1 MDRPIRSF
9 EQDAEGDWVAR
20 LSCGHPQ
27 HTRHNPPFAERAWV
41 LDEAGR
47 ASRVGSLLDCFLCD
61 RAELPSDCQLYQ
73 RTKTFDE
80 ETVPA
85 GLRANHSTK
94 AGVWGLI
101 HVESGELEY
110 RIEGSPE
117 ATRLLRPG
125 EAPGTVVPE
134 VLHRVDPQGRVRF
147 YVEFWRRGEKG
158 PAAKR
163 R

>member
-1 MDRPIRSF
+1 MERPILSF
-9 EQDAEGDWVAR
+9 EQDEAGDWAAR
-20 LSCGHPQ
+20 LSCGHRQ
-27 HTRHNPPFAERAWV
+27 HTRHNPPFAERTWV

-47 ASRVGSLLDCFLCD
+47 ASRIGAGLDCVLCD
-61 RAELPSDCQLYQ
+61 RAELPSECEPYK

-110 RIEGSPE
+110 RIEGDDA
-117 ATRLLRPG
+117 ATRILRPG
-125 EAPGTVVPE
+125 EVPGTVVPE
-134 VLHRVDPQGRVRF
+134 VLHRVDPIGSVRF
-147 YVEFWRRGEKG
+147 YVEFWR
-158 PAAKR
+158 
-163 R
+163 